1 MWRDTVRWRDRVR
14 WGRRPDVHDLAGA
27 YVMDAVDPADRA
39 RFERH
44 LARCVTCAQ
53 ETAELREATARL
65 AAAAAAEPPAALI
78 EETLTAAAQM
88 RQLPPVS
95 GPPSPG
101 RAVRGTGPLHRPRA
115 LRPRRRWL
123 VLPGPAIAVAVVL
136 LAVTAALGGITL
148 HAEQRAATAGQRAG
162 ADDLRGFQITEV
174 LTSPDA
180 VMLTARVRTGGTVT
194 AVISRGERALVFT
207 TVGLPPLPA
216 ARCYQLWLMGPSGDR
231 SAGMLPAQH
240 HKMTTPVIASGLAP
254 GDRVGL
260 TIEPHGGAH
269 PPTTTPVLMLTLP
282 S

>member
-1 MWRDTVRWRDRVR
+1 MWL
-14 WGRRPDVHDLAGA
+14 RRPDVHDLAGA
-27 YVMDAVDPADRA
+27 YAMDAVAPADRA

-44 LARCVTCAQ
+44 LARCVSCAQ

-78 EETLTAAAQM
+78 EATLAAAAGM

-95 GPPSPG
+95 GPRSP
-101 RAVRGTGPLHRPRA
+101 VRTERGAGPAHRPRV
-115 LRPRRRWL
+115 RWPGWRL
-123 VLPGPAIAVAVVL
+123 TLPGPAIAVAVVL
-136 LAVTAALGGITL
+136 VAVTATLGGITL

-162 ADDLRGFQITEV
+162 ADDLRGFQIAEV

-180 VMLTARVRTGGTVT
+180 VMLTARVRTGGTAT

-216 ARCYQLWLMGPSGDR
+216 THCYQLWLMGPSGDR

-260 TIEPHGGAH
+260 TIEPHGGTH
-269 PPTTTPVLMLTLP
+269 QPTTPPVLMLTLP